1 MRLASVKPRKGIE
14 IYSLAEDESQT
25 QPIFAYWDWVTT

>member
-1 MRLASVKPRKGIE
+1 MRLPQKGIE

-25 QPIFAYWDWVTT
+25 QPISAYWEWVTM